1 MGANLLQGKFSDLM
15 KIGTPA
21 YIHSHKSYLHMIVKD
36 LSFLEH
42 YVQEAM
48 KQPNDPVWKLKNIV
62 LMTTSALHLVA
73 E

>member
-1 MGANLLQGKFSDLM
+1 MGASLLQGKFSDLM
-15 KIGTPA
+15 KMGTPA

-42 YVQEAM
+42 YVEEAM
-48 KQPNDPVWKLKNIV
+48 KQPNDPIWKLKHIV
-62 LMTTSALHLVA
+62 LTATSALHLAA